1 MQPQLRYYCALS
13 MVETRFPI
21 AKGAGNVEVAFGWQ
35 DAFKANKKTEQH
47 NIHFEKAAVLFN
59 LGAVASQLG
68 LQCDR
73 TAEDGV
79 KEAAKRFQV
88 RSLSVQVLTAGGA

>member
-1 MQPQLRYYCALS
+1 

-21 AKGAGNVEVAFGWQ
+21 AKGAGNVEVAFAWQ

-47 NIHFEKAAVLFN
+47 NVHYEKAAILFN
-59 LGAVASQLG
+59 MGAVASQLG
-68 LQCDR
+68 LQADR
-73 TAEDGV
+73 TTEEGI

-88 RSLSVQVLTAGGA
+88 GVLEG

>member
-1 MQPQLRYYCALS
+1 

-21 AKGAGNVEVAFGWQ
+21 AKGAGNVEVAFSWQ
-35 DAFKANKKTEQH
+35 DAFKSSKKTEQH
-47 NIHFEKAAVLFN
+47 NIHFEKAAILFN

-73 TAEDGV
+73 TSEDGV

-88 RSLSVQVLTAGGA
+88 RALTAESCNTCDTTPWY